1 MLGGKFEVTKSV
13 SVSEKCYFDNP
24 QSGEGG
30 PEDVDEEIEIPT
42 VPADPNIQDPICE
55 VCQDRLEQFFNE
67 EKDEWQLRMAI
78 RVGDKTYHPLCYED
92 YQVCY

>member
-1 MLGGKFEVTKSV
+1 MKPVVVYFP
-13 SVSEKCYFDNP
+13 EKCYFDN
-24 QSGEGG
+24 QQGGEGG
-30 PEDVDEEIEIPT
+30 TEDVEEEIEIPT

-92 YQVCY
+92 YQVCYY